1 MPPKLKKEEL
11 DGFEIDEE
19 YDLPVFGKTG
29 SHQKVADEST
39 KERHSVWKS
48 PIMSHLKFW
57 ILAFSSN
64 FCPIKT
70 DMSGNTVWPQASD
83 FQTLAKMDHFWNF

>member
-29 SHQKVADEST
+29 SHQIKVADEST
-39 KERHSVWKS
+39 KERHSV
-48 PIMSHLKFW
+48 
-57 ILAFSSN
+57 
-64 FCPIKT
+64 
-70 DMSGNTVWPQASD
+70 
-83 FQTLAKMDHFWNF
+83 